1 MLNKLIYVYGKCKSF
16 QMFFECADADFSDP
30 VQRNRFHSHKQFF
43 SLVLLSIAFI
53 HTNNFSPL
61 FFCPI
66 FVLFWQTCMIFLS
79 LLWLKTLFFT
89 SLVVFGP
96 IAMRHL

>member
-1 MLNKLIYVYGKCKSF
+1 MYMGSANLFKCSSNVLMLT
-16 QMFFECADADFSDP
+16 
-30 VQRNRFHSHKQFF
+30 
-43 SLVLLSIAFI
+43 SLTLYKEITFI